1 MNKEEIYEEYYLK
14 VLRYINSQVN
24 NYHLAEDLCSEVF
37 LRVYEKLDTFNN
49 KKASMSTWI
58 FTIARNRL
66 IDYYRSRKVEEEV
79 PDNIVYEEDE
89 TILTE
94 ENLCKLAKAL
104 IKLDDRSKKIIVSH
118 FYEGKTLKQLAE
130 EMNISYI
137 YIKMLNK
144 KAINILKN
152 YYDSIPD

>member
-37 LRVYEKLDTFNN
+37 LRVYEKLDTFND

-58 FTIARNRL
+58 FAIARNRL

-94 ENLCKLAKAL
+94 ENLSKLAKAI

-118 FYEGKTLKQLAE
+118 FYEGKTLKQLAK

-144 KAINILKN
+144 KAINILKK